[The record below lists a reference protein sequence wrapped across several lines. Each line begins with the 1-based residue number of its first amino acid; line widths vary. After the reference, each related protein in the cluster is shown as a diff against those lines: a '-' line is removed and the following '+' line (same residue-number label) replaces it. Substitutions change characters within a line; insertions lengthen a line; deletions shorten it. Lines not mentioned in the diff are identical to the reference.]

1 MFFVADLHLAVFLY
15 IFALARG
22 AFWCSSFFYPPV
34 PNSPKE
40 AFPSENRLSFGP
52 DGFAKRAEWASKCA
66 PFAMLFG
73 PSKKMDG
80 VDLMSRMERDG
91 KMDSEKCRVR
101 LFHNLSKFHAIYGI
115 LSIIGHFDRLI
126 TFNLI
131 YHLSSL
137 VYRFKWLSLQL
148 K

>member
-40 AFPSENRLSFGP
+40 AFPSGNRLSFGP

-66 PFAMLFG
+66 PFAMLFE

-80 VDLMSRMERDG
+80 ADG
-91 KMDSEKCRVR
+91 FNESDGAGRKNGLRKMPCKAFS
-101 LFHNLSKFHAIYGI
+101 
-115 LSIIGHFDRLI
+115 
-126 TFNLI
+126 
-131 YHLSSL
+131 
-137 VYRFKWLSLQL
+137 
-148 K
+148 